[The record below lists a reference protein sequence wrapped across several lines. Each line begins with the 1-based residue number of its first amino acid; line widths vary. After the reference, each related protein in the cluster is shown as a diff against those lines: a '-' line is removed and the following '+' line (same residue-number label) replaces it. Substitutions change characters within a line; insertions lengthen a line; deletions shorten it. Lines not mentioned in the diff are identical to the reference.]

1 MLGDK
6 LNPGELVRFG
16 EGRGEYHLTSPAATA
31 LQEAGIVLK
40 ALSPGE
46 AHSNGNGG
54 VSLPITGGDI
64 DPDLSRGK
72 LHCEG
77 GFDFTHSDGRRL
89 EIRDHW
95 ADAATSRYCATVAG
109 REVPW
114 LAFRLD
120 PQALSLTSGRLTA
133 KLPVTLT
140 DEGAALFTEVLG
152 ASPVSPGEHLFDT
165 EGQVSLATMPLGL

>member
-16 EGRGEYHLTSPAATA
+16 EGRGEYHLTARAAAA
-31 LQEAGIVLK
+31 LQEAGITLQ

-46 AHSNGNGG
+46 AHADGNGG
-54 VSLPITGGDI
+54 VSLPITGGGI
-64 DPDLSRGK
+64 SPDFSRGK
-72 LHCEG
+72 LQCKG
-77 GFDFTHSDGRRL
+77 GFDFTHGDGRRL
-89 EIRDHW
+89 QIRDHW
-95 ADAATSRYCATVAG
+95 ADAAASRYYATVDG

-120 PQALSLTSGRLTA
+120 PQVLSLTPARLTA

-140 DEGAALFTEVLG
+140 EEGAALFTEVLG
-152 ASPVSPGEHLFDT
+152 VSPVSAGESLFDT
-165 EGQVSLATMPLGL
+165 EGRVPLMNTPLGL